1 MSTEEVLAGVRAVF
15 KAFSEREAS
24 LAHAKMRYR
33 FDPMPWDGRDE
44 RSRWAEVA
52 AALRKSDGDALP
64 RLQTVSEAFTRE
76 TVDVYLAVGSTL
88 AANLFRRMS
97 VVRNE
102 LGLPKVA
109 VDRFRQ
115 IDEYYLGAK
124 RSLDEAAGLSHADP
138 RRALVLAKD
147 SVQRLS
153 KADADLTDSATGLG
167 GPIAGVLKKLE
178 ALRDELHDLD
188 NSVKTSDARS
198 SRFGI
203 WSVVIGLGGL
213 ALGLIPYL
221 IHLIRGAGD

>member
-1 MSTEEVLAGVRAVF
+1 MSTDELLTSVRAVF
-15 KAFSEREAS
+15 KAFSDREAA

-33 FDPMPWDGRDE
+33 FDPLPWEGRDE

-64 RLQTVSEAFTRE
+64 RLQTVVEAFTRE

-97 VVRNE
+97 VIRSE

-109 VDRFRQ
+109 VDRFKE
-115 IDEYYLGAK
+115 IDAYYLGAK
-124 RSLDEAAGLSHADP
+124 RTLDDAAGVNHADP
-138 RRALVLAKD
+138 RNALALARD
-147 SVQRLS
+147 SVRQLS

-198 SRFGI
+198 SRFGV
-203 WSVVIGLGGL
+203 WSVLIGLGGL
-213 ALGLIPYL
+213 ILGLVPYL
-221 IHLIRGAGD
+221 VHLLRGG